1 MHSLKSNYGLFKQPL
16 IKIIS
21 VCQQRISMESPYFI
35 IILLGAVPF
44 LGWFLLQSWYFR
56 RVVQYQAQIYH
67 PNGRI
72 VPARPPKVLLGNLP
86 DVYQAENKLDA
97 YHQFHEQH
105 GEIVQIYWM
114 WRQQLSV
121 TNFKMVEHILLQH
134 QHNYQKFPP
143 NQLIQKL
150 YGESV
155 LTTHGQQWKRHR
167 TIVQSIFLP
176 QHIAGFHDLFGQAT
190 QQLITH
196 WQTDIVSS
204 ADTARHNIY
213 PDLIALF
220 LDIIGQAGFGTE
232 FGAQRGEIDEVIASI
247 RFILEQSTLP
257 QYQFIAWWQHLPLP
271 NNDRLRKAFAR
282 VNDFLYGLIQ
292 ERRAALQQN
301 DSTSANLLN
310 LLLQA
315 TESIDPDIPPLTDK
329 EVRDNL
335 LAIII
340 NGFETVATSVSL
352 SLDLLAR
359 HPDAMQ
365 RAQAEVDQA
374 FAQDSF
380 YPSHLTQ
387 LPYLKAIVVESLRLC
402 PPMAGLQ
409 RLSIEADTL
418 EEWSIPE
425 QQAVGIPLRPLHLNP
440 QLYGEHPDQFCPERY
455 LDNTAHLTTQ
465 AIGGCPLKRFLG
477 YNQGNGNHFPISF
490 GEGARRCLGET
501 FALHEMTIV
510 LGLLLHHFTFLVKP
524 GDEAVMELGKFGLFI
539 SMLPKDGV
547 YLLIRNRDLVNHG

>member
-1 MHSLKSNYGLFKQPL
+1 M
-16 IKIIS
+16 
-21 VCQQRISMESPYFI
+21 
-35 IILLGAVPF
+35 
-44 LGWFLLQSWYFR
+44 
-56 RVVQYQAQIYH
+56 
-67 PNGRI
+67 
-72 VPARPPKVLLGNLP
+72 LLGNLP

-97 YHQFHEQH
+97 YHQFHEQY

-134 QHNYQKFPP
+134 QYNYQKFPP
-143 NQLIQKL
+143 NRLIQKL

-176 QHIAGFHDLFGQAT
+176 QHIAGFHDLFAQAT
-190 QQLITH
+190 QQLISH
-196 WQTDIVSS
+196 WQTNLVNSTNTI
-204 ADTARHNIY
+204 RHDIY

-220 LDIIGQAGFGTE
+220 LDIIGQAAFGIE
-232 FGAQRGEIDEVIASI
+232 LGAQQGEIDEVIASI

-257 QYQFIAWWQHLPLP
+257 QYQFVSWWQQLPLP
-271 NNDRLRKAFAR
+271 NNDRLQKAFAR
-282 VNDFLYGLIQ
+282 IDNFLYGLIQ
-292 ERRAALQQN
+292 DRRATLQQN
-301 DSTSANLLN
+301 STPSTNLLN

-315 TESIDPDIPPLTDK
+315 TEWVDVDILPLTDK

-335 LAIII
+335 LAITI
-340 NGFETVATSVSL
+340 NGFETVATSTAL

-359 HPDAMQ
+359 HPEKMQ
-365 RAQAEVDQA
+365 RVQEEVGQA
-374 FAQDSF
+374 FAKDSF
-380 YPSHLTQ
+380 HASHLIQ

-409 RLSIEADTL
+409 RMSIEADTL
-418 EEWSIPE
+418 GEWSIPAN
-425 QQAVGIPLRPLHLNP
+425 QAVGIPLRPLHLNS
-440 QLYGEHPDQFCPERY
+440 QLYGEHPEQFCPQRY
-455 LDNTAHLTTQ
+455 LDNTTHTTTPSM
-465 AIGGCPLKRFLG
+465 AGCPLKRFLG
-477 YNQGNGNHFPISF
+477 YNQEDTKRFPITF

-510 LGLLLHHFTFLVKP
+510 LGLLLHHFAFSVQP

-539 SMLPKDGV
+539 SMLPKGGV
-547 YLLIRNRDLVNHG
+547 HLLIRKRDQVNQGQDLILPIEKVS